1 MSYSNG
7 METEAK
13 IKTKRK
19 RELPPALDVLFSIL
33 IIFLENK

>member
-19 RELPPALDVLFSIL
+19 RELPPALDVFTT
-33 IIFLENK
+33 E